1 MLNFIKKKDFCI
13 VESSA
18 QFFVGIAISTKNMNN
33 RSKLIFCQ
41 ERLKVVNYKS

>member
-18 QFFVGIAISTKNMNN
+18 QFFVGSYFHK
-33 RSKLIFCQ
+33 
-41 ERLKVVNYKS
+41 EYE

>member
-18 QFFVGIAISTKNMNN
+18 QFFISTKNMNN

-41 ERLKVVNYKS
+41 ERLKVVNYKSLQ